1 MLRDCVGQ
9 SVSKDDDMRY
19 RDTET
24 GAQWTAQAGLRLS
37 IPPHT
42 SLMIMDRS
50 QFIKL
55 STHLHKKISNT
66 ENME

>member
-1 MLRDCVGQ
+1 MGQ

-24 GAQWTAQAGLRLS
+24 GAQWTAQARLRLS
-37 IPPHT
+37 IPPQPPHT